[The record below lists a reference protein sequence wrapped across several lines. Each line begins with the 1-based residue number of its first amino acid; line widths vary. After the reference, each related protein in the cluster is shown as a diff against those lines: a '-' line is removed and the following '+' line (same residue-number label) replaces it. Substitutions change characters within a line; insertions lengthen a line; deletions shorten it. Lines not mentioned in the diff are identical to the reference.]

1 MKMIEPRSHPQ
12 TQPNTDAS
20 IICSIVVISITSFLA
35 IILTS
40 TPCIPI
46 GFDELIGI
54 CRHTEDELQEV
65 VNDEAIDREKECI
78 ADGVDHKLICVGYQS
93 FHRNTSLV
101 IEADGR

>member
-1 MKMIEPRSHPQ
+1 MLG
-12 TQPNTDAS
+12 
-20 IICSIVVISITSFLA
+20 VLLV
-35 IILTS
+35 
-40 TPCIPI
+40 
-46 GFDELIGI
+46 IGI
-54 CRHTEDELQEV
+54 CRHTEDELQKV

>member
-1 MKMIEPRSHPQ
+1 MRMY
-12 TQPNTDAS
+12 
-20 IICSIVVISITSFLA
+20 IIINDGTYTIRKDGGVLKLLGVL
-35 IILTS
+35 LV
-40 TPCIPI
+40 
-46 GFDELIGI
+46 IGI
-54 CRHTEDELQEV
+54 CRHTEDELQKV